1 MIAQQVLKLKC
12 ANLKINC
19 SSSRGLFIYF
29 SPFKQPNNRVKFG
42 GTEIWIWWQEWSEI
56 SFLRVATIN
65 LVSARNGKVGRIY
78 FLIVM
83 LVYGTVSREGSIF
96 SWLWLSPARAPHLTG
111 HMGASHWHMGAAGLR
126 GREWEQWCTATELEQ
141 SCWSWLVG
149 GTHRHG
155 GRRGTVTR
163 PGIRKAA
170 TCSRRRAS
178 SLGGGESSLGGEPAH

>member
-1 MIAQQVLKLKC
+1 MAQQVLKLKC

-29 SPFKQPNNRVKFG
+29 PPFKWPNNRVKFG
-42 GTEIWIWWQEWSEI
+42 GTEIWIWWQWSEI

-111 HMGASHWHMGAAGLR
+111 HMGASHRHMGAVQCSARRNWSRVVGHGWWVAHTVTVGGVGSSP
-126 GREWEQWCTATELEQ
+126 GRESEKQPPA
-141 SCWSWLVG
+141 
-149 GTHRHG
+149 
-155 GRRGTVTR
+155 
-163 PGIRKAA
+163 P
-170 TCSRRRAS
+170 
-178 SLGGGESSLGGEPAH
+178 GGESDHLGEERAHLEEERA